1 MRLYTTPRFAPLPDT
16 QRINW
21 PSVADELHA
30 RPGEWAAVGMQD
42 CGRHPLNR
50 DKLGALGLECT
61 SRSNGDGTWTI
72 WMRGV
77 EGWAPERVEPT
88 KAPVELVPVES
99 SRLGKIPCT
108 YGTGLGLHW
117 ARWYVYERSGI
128 EALGACCDEHRP
140 ERARRDADA
149 CQLAGLPESM
159 ANLPDVEFVWPT
171 PLAPATYKWF
181 RGERR
186 TVAAAA

>member
-21 PSVADELHA
+21 PTVADELHA
-30 RPGEWAAVGMQD
+30 RPGEWAAVGTQD

-50 DKLGALGLECT
+50 DKLAGLGLECT

-77 EGWAPERVEPT
+77 GGWQPERVQPSNPAPPSAPT
-88 KAPVELVPVES
+88 
-99 SRLGKIPCT
+99 LGDI
-108 YGTGLGLHW
+108 
-117 ARWYVYERSGI
+117 ARSVF
-128 EALGACCDEHRP
+128 
-140 ERARRDADA
+140 AD
-149 CQLAGLPESM
+149 
-159 ANLPDVEFVWPT
+159 
-171 PLAPATYKWF
+171 LAPAPATFKWF

-186 TVAAAA
+186 TVQAAA